1 MSNRNILSISPITHN
16 WYEDEKGVVV
26 VENFFNKRR
35 IFLEEDQL
43 SKLWKIIIEDS
54 NYKTV
59 ERKFFEL
66 GRENFK
72 ECLSLLKR
80 AGIIKVY
87 YYSKVAYEK
96 RESK

>member
-1 MSNRNILSISPITHN
+1 MSYRDILSISPITLN
-16 WYEDEKGVVV
+16 WYEDGRGVVV
-26 VENFFNKRR
+26 VENFYNKRKV
-35 IFLEEDQL
+35 FLEEDHL

-54 NYKTV
+54 DYKRV
-59 ERKFFEL
+59 EKKFFEL
-66 GRENFK
+66 GREDFK

-96 RESK
+96 RKNR